1 MDRAPFR
8 NTEDAL
14 RFLFNPERVVCSRSA
29 VSRLADMKRSEPGQL
44 SGLDGAAT
52 AASAQAMLEGRLTQ
66 IQLMVLACRYAPEK
80 SRCYCKSDC
89 CSGWTV
95 NPQWQNA
102 ISYIAQEAR
111 LKVFKG
117 ASGVHL
123 RFIAAVLWKEYA
135 KHKGALTDVG
145 TSLGMSLGTCTNH
158 RQRIL
163 DWLMHSSTGVERIAY
178 LEAES
183 GLRLGGFIN

>member
-8 NTEDAL
+8 STADAL
-14 RFLFNPERVVCSRSA
+14 RFLFNPDRVVCSRSA

-52 AASAQAMLEGRLTQ
+52 AASAQAMLGGRLTQ
-66 IQLMVLACRYAPEK
+66 VQLAVLACRYAPSK
-80 SRCYCKSDC
+80 SRCNCKSDR
-89 CSGWTV
+89 CSGWVV
-95 NPQWQNA
+95 NPQWQTA
-102 ISYIAQEAR
+102 VSYMAQEAK

-117 ASGVHL
+117 ANGVYL
-123 RFIAAVLWKEYA
+123 RFITAVLWKEYA

-158 RQRIL
+158 KQRVL
-163 DWLMHSSTGVERIAY
+163 DWLLQSSTGVERMAY
-178 LEAES
+178 LDAES
-183 GLRLGGFIN
+183 ALRLGGLVD

>member
-8 NTEDAL
+8 NTADAL
-14 RFLFNPERVVCSRSA
+14 RFLFDLDRVVCSRSA
-29 VSRLADMKRSEPGQL
+29 VSRLADMKRGEPGLL

-52 AASAQAMLEGRLTQ
+52 AASAQAMLLGRLSKS
-66 IQLMVLACRYAPEK
+66 QLMVLACRYAPAK
-80 SRCYCKSDC
+80 LRCHCKSDC

-102 ISYIAQEAR
+102 ISYIAQETR

-117 ASGVHL
+117 ANGVHL
-123 RFIAAVLWKEYA
+123 RFITAVLWKEYA
-135 KHKGALTDVG
+135 KHKGALTNVG

-158 RQRIL
+158 RQRVL
-163 DWLMHSSTGVERIAY
+163 DWLLQSSTGLERIAY
-178 LEAES
+178 LDAEA
-183 GLRLGGFIN
+183 GLRLGGFVT